1 MSCIRITEARTLTLL
16 KETGRRLRH
25 WSFREL
31 QRGITFLLKNERQ
44 FALLINASKQIQ
56 RSLGWIGI
64 KNQNVFYPDVQA
76 IIDTGE
82 ILRCELEYDA
92 GNFLK
97 HKHSGRNCDLIV
109 CFIRKDYQKM
119 ISGIPVWSFYMEKN
133 QTLSWTL
140 QSDIIKNGCVDSLEY
155 GFQFDETSDS

>member
-1 MSCIRITEARTLTLL
+1 LE
-16 KETGRRLRH
+16 
-25 WSFREL
+25 F
-31 QRGITFLLKNERQ
+31 QRATTRDNVFIKNERQ

>member
-1 MSCIRITEARTLTLL
+1 MYPHYRGKDVNSLERNWSSVTTL
-16 KETGRRLRH
+16 E
-25 WSFREL
+25 F
-31 QRGITFLLKNERQ
+31 QRATTRDNVFIKNERQ